1 MYFQIIS
8 NISASDKMM
17 KVIIF
22 VSLLLRIGKSFSR
35 IYFPEAALVARAC
48 SWSPLLTPQILR
60 SYLPLPVATGW
71 SLGCLQACLP

>member
-48 SWSPLLTPQILR
+48 SWSPLLTVTSQ
-60 SYLPLPVATGW
+60 TDFTNF
-71 SLGCLQACLP
+71 